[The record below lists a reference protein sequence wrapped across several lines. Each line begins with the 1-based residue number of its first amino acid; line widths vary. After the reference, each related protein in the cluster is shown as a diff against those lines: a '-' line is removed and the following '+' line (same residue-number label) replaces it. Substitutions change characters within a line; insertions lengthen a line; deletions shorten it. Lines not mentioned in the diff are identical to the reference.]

1 MRTVDGGF
9 YPIQPSDKCK
19 PEDHGKLNDHVVS
32 IEDVEGH
39 VLWKRSPPIGWRL
52 VPTNPTED
60 MLDAALAVHE
70 AREGEDEEFLEEF
83 KRTYRAMLTAAPAKQ
98 EEAR

>member
-1 MRTVDGGF
+1 MKDVDEPLASPIPTVWIMRTVNGGF

-39 VLWKRSPPIGWRL
+39 VLWKRNASDEQSA
-52 VPTNPTED
+52 VPSIDHISQVSET
-60 MLDAALAVHE
+60 
-70 AREGEDEEFLEEF
+70 
-83 KRTYRAMLTAAPAKQ
+83 
-98 EEAR
+98 